1 MLSHPARLYRTLA
14 AAEMVTWA
22 LLLAGMAGKYLLGL
36 GDLGVRLGGGIHGF
50 VFLGY
55 TLVTVLVA
63 IDRRWPVRELAL
75 GLGSAILPFLT
86 VPFERHAERAGLLPD
101 AWRLRTDRPAGVL
114 ERLVGWAVRQPI
126 PAAALAL
133 VGLAAVF
140 SGLLW
145 LGPPWQWLA

>member
-86 VPFERHAERAGLLPD
+86 VPFERHAERAGLL
-101 AWRLRTDRPAGVL
+101 ANRSRPRHSPSSGSRPSSAGCSGSA
-114 ERLVGWAVRQPI
+114 RRGSGWPELSCRADVRP
-126 PAAALAL
+126 
-133 VGLAAVF
+133 GRC
-140 SGLLW
+140 
-145 LGPPWQWLA
+145 